1 VVGAKPPF
9 AYERA
14 KTVAATPIPTAA
26 LRRRRVCSPFTFTD
40 ATSGYSNHVFGGL
53 NRLLVAA
60 FLVGAVLAAPTAAIA
75 SGCGGGPSAEN
86 VYKECLPS
94 GSGGKSAKHSKSPSS
109 GQPGSSSASTTPVK
123 VSPKAARAI
132 RHAGKDRRYLS
143 SLIHGNH
150 PANLLTSPS
159 RATTT
164 PTAVGSAFDLSSGPT
179 ALLIALAGT
188 AVLILGGSGMRVW
201 RNRHRA

>member
-1 VVGAKPPF
+1 
-9 AYERA
+9 
-14 KTVAATPIPTAA
+14 
-26 LRRRRVCSPFTFTD
+26 
-40 ATSGYSNHVFGGL
+40 VFGGL

-60 FLVGAVLAAPTAAIA
+60 FLVGAVLAAPTAAYA
-75 SGCGGGPSAEN
+75 SGCGGGPSAVN

-94 GSGGKSAKHSKSPSS
+94 GGGGKSAKHSKSPSS
-109 GQPGSSSASTTPVK
+109 GQTGSASTTPVK
-123 VSPKAARAI
+123 VSPKAAKAI

-150 PANLLTSPS
+150 PASLLTSPS

-164 PTAVGSAFDLSSGPT
+164 PTAVGSAFDLGSGPT

-188 AVLILGGSGMRVW
+188 AVLILGGGGVRVW
-201 RNRHRA
+201 RHRHRA